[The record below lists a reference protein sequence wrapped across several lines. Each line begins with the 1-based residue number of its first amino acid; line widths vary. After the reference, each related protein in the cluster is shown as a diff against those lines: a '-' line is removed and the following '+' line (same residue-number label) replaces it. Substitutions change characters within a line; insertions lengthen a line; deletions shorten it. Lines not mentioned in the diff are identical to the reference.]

1 MALPTIT
8 LAGNV
13 CADPDLRFTASGT
26 AMAKIRVACGER
38 KKDDLG
44 NWVDGD
50 TTFIDC
56 TVWGHVAEAT
66 VEQIHKG
73 SRVVITGNLKSSVV
87 EKNGYKVTYFDVQVD
102 SIAVDVRKFQ
112 KIEAA
117 VKSDT
122 SDPWGREP
130 SPF

>member
-13 CADPDLRFTASGT
+13 CLEPNLQFTANGK
-26 AMAKIRVACGER
+26 AMARIRVACGER

-50 TTFIDC
+50 TTFLDC
-56 TVWGHVAEAT
+56 TVWGAAAESAVESVTKGTPVIVIGKLKQRT
-66 VEQIHKG
+66 VEKDG
-73 SRVVITGNLKSSVV
+73 VKS
-87 EKNGYKVTYFDVQVD
+87 TYFDVAVD
-102 SIAVDVRKFQ
+102 SLAVDVKRSA
-112 KIEAA
+112 KI
-117 VKSDT
+117 DP
-122 SDPWGREP
+122 SDPWGGGT

>member
-13 CADPDLRFTASGT
+13 CLEPNLQFTANGK
-26 AMAKIRVACGER
+26 AMARIRVACGER

-50 TTFIDC
+50 TTFLDC
-56 TVWGHVAEAT
+56 TVWGSAAESA
-66 VEQIHKG
+66 VESITKG
-73 SRVVITGNLKSSVV
+73 TPVIVIGKLRQRSYENK
-87 EKNGYKVTYFDVQVD
+87 EGAKVTTFEVSVD
-102 SIAVDVRKFQ
+102 SLAVDVKRSA
-112 KIEAA
+112 KI
-117 VKSDT
+117 DP
-122 SDPWGREP
+122 SDPWGGGT